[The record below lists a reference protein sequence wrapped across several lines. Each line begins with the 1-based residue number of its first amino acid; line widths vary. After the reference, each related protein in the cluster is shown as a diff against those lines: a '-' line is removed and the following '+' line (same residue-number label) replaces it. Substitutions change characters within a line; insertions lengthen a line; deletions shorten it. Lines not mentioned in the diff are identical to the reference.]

1 MRKSN
6 SILLVVAGLLLVSN
20 LVLFLM
26 RGSDKSLSF
35 DADLYKID
43 NTEAIRSVRISGK
56 EDTVLLENE
65 TEKWLLNNE
74 YAVDEGLRRLLFSI
88 LQNVKVMKPVSL
100 APEDSLDVFIQG
112 EKELHFKVFGN
123 LTKTKTYFHDL
134 SSGKSYEV
142 AIPGYSD
149 YVGGIFELSANQWRD
164 RVIMDEN
171 WRTIKSFLLQY
182 KTDNTA
188 DVFLEFDD
196 TFFNVNGVST
206 MDSSFVVDYL
216 NQFRSFEV
224 NEIISAPKF
233 PKYDS
238 LSTTT
243 PLAEIKISTINQ
255 PEPITLKVFP
265 SIENQPFNLIVDD
278 SGELMI
284 IDRHRLAQILVNQV
298 DFQAK
303 D

>member
-6 SILLVVAGLLLVSN
+6 SILFIIAGILLVSN
-20 LVLFLM
+20 VVLFLM
-26 RGSDKSLSF
+26 RGSGKSLSF
-35 DADLYKID
+35 DAELYKIENVAD
-43 NTEAIRSVRISGK
+43 INLIRISGK
-56 EDTVLLENE
+56 KDTIVLENGPN
-65 TEKWLLNNE
+65 KWLLNDE
-74 YAVDEGLRRLLFSI
+74 YDVDEGLRRLLLSI

-100 APEDSLDVFIQG
+100 KPTDSIEVLIQG
-112 EKELHFKVFGN
+112 AHELHFNVFGN
-123 LTKTKTYFHDL
+123 LTKTKTYFHEL
-134 SSGKSYEV
+134 SSGQSYEV

-149 YVGGIFELSANQWRD
+149 YLGGIFELSSNQWRD

-182 KTDNTA
+182 KVDEIE

-196 TFFNVNGVST
+196 TFFNVKGVSR

-216 NQFRSFEV
+216 NQFKLFEV
-224 NEIISAPKF
+224 NEIISAQTF

-238 LSTTT
+238 LSRTT

-255 PEPITLKVFP
+255 RDPITLKAFP
-265 SIENQPFNLIVDD
+265 SIENQPFHLIVDD

-284 IDRHRLAQILVNQV
+284 MDDQRLAQILVKQV

>member
-1 MRKSN
+1 M
-6 SILLVVAGLLLVSN
+6 
-20 LVLFLM
+20 
-26 RGSDKSLSF
+26 
-35 DADLYKID
+35 
-43 NTEAIRSVRISGK
+43 
-56 EDTVLLENE
+56 
-65 TEKWLLNNE
+65 
-74 YAVDEGLRRLLFSI
+74 LFSI

>member
-233 PKYDS
+233 PKYDIPPS
-238 LSTTT
+238 ALLLT
-243 PLAEIKISTINQ
+243 PCY
-255 PEPITLKVFP
+255 
-265 SIENQPFNLIVDD
+265 IVC
-278 SGELMI
+278 
-284 IDRHRLAQILVNQV
+284 
-298 DFQAK
+298 
-303 D
+303 